1 MNLMAN
7 QFLEEFSLTEQSS
20 ISMVNIVDK
29 EEVEQPE
36 ETSMLLWDHDP
47 LRFLLWKREV
57 RFNWYQMTLP
67 LSKIQEENKQ
77 PITQKRFLSP
87 KEIL

>member
-47 LRFLLWKREV
+47 LRFLL
-57 RFNWYQMTLP
+57 
-67 LSKIQEENKQ
+67 
-77 PITQKRFLSP
+77 
-87 KEIL
+87 